1 MTLDGD
7 NTTNREYF
15 NYQPNQQQT
24 SSSNNNRPNDGG
36 SSSSTGGFNPME
48 FD

>member
-7 NTTNREYF
+7 NTTNHEYF
-15 NYQPNQQQT
+15 NFQPNQQQT

-36 SSSSTGGFNPME
+36 SSTGGFNTME

>member
-36 SSSSTGGFNPME
+36 SSSSTGGYNPME